1 MFHFSMNDLHKL
13 TSRAHFPN
21 EDRLTGPCLAHGAGR
36 GRTVQAI
43 DSLRLHWP
51 EYLMEAGE
59 LSIYMFSVC
68 AFATLSWHP
77 ASPIRQFIVGAT
89 PRRILMG
96 LGTGTALFAIVMSPW
111 GKQSGDHLNP
121 AITLTFYRLGKL
133 ELSDMLF
140 YCAGQFLGALAGM
153 AVAAYV
159 LGGALGNAAVH
170 YAVTAPGAYGDAV
183 AFVAEVIISF
193 ALMSTIL
200 SVSDHEKLSRYTPYF
215 GAALVA
221 AFTAFESPLSG
232 GSANPARTFGPA
244 IFASYWHALWIYF
257 TAPPFGMLAAAEA
270 FLILRG
276 GVGPFCAKLHHANPK
291 RCIFHHGYRPVFT
304 FFG

>member
-1 MFHFSMNDLHKL
+1 MKDVHNKL

-21 EDRLTGPCLAHGAGR
+21 EDRLSEPSLAHGAGR
-36 GRTVQAI
+36 RLTLKAI
-43 DSLRLHWP
+43 DSLRLHWA

-59 LSIYMFSVC
+59 LSIYMFTVC

-96 LGTGTALFAIVMSPW
+96 LATGTTLIAIVISPW
-111 GKQSGDHLNP
+111 GKQSGGHLNP
-121 AITLTFYRLGKL
+121 AIALAFYRLGKL

-140 YCAGQFLGALAGM
+140 YCAGQFLGALTGV
-153 AVAAYV
+153 AVAACV
-159 LGGALGNAAVH
+159 LGGALGDAAVH
-170 YAVTAPGAYGDAV
+170 YAVTAPGAYGDTV

-200 SVSDHEKLSRYTPYF
+200 LVSERENLSRYTPYF
-215 GAALVA
+215 AGALVA
-221 AFTAFESPLSG
+221 ACTAFESPLSG
-232 GSANPARTFGPA
+232 SSANPARTFGPA
-244 IFASYWHALWIYF
+244 MFASYWHALWIYF
-257 TAPPFGMLAAAEA
+257 TAPSFGMLAAAEA

-276 GVGPFCAKLHHANPK
+276 GVGPFCAKLHHANHK
-291 RCIFHHGYRPVFT
+291 RCIFRHGYRTVFT